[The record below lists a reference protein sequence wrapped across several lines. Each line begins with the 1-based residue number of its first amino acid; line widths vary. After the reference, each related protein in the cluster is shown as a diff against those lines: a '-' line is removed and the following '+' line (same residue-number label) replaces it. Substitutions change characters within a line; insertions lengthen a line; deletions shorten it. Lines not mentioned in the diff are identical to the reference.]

1 MGKWKAPL
9 IDNPDFQGIWTK
21 PMIANPD
28 FFEDNNP
35 FDTASSI
42 KALAVEIWTMS
53 DGIYFDN
60 FLVGNSVNDAQE
72 FVKNT
77 FDLKV
82 KQAKLN
88 EPSLLEKAKKAAES
102 DSKLVVGSVLGVGV
116 FTILMYFLCFKSA
129 KKAEEIPERES
140 KVKFA
145 EKNEEKVISEDNSA
159 AEDEENNTQDE
170 EEEEEEEEQEK
181 IKEISESEG
190 EPEASAED
198 GEEENDES
206 SDAEILSKDKRPRN
220 LRRRN
225 RAD

>member
-1 MGKWKAPL
+1 MG
-9 IDNPDFQGIWTK
+9 N
-21 PMIANPD
+21 
-28 FFEDNNP
+28 
-35 FDTASSI
+35 
-42 KALAVEIWTMS
+42 
-53 DGIYFDN
+53 
-60 FLVGNSVNDAQE
+60 
-72 FVKNT
+72 
-77 FDLKV
+77 
-82 KQAKLN
+82 
-88 EPSLLEKAKKAAES
+88 
-102 DSKLVVGSVLGVGV
+102 SKLVVGSVLGVGV

-145 EKNEEKVISEDNSA
+145 EKNEEKVISEENSA
-159 AEDEENNTQDE
+159 AEDAEEEENNTQDE
-170 EEEEEEEEQEK
+170 EEEEEQEEK

-190 EPEASAED
+190 EPEASADD